1 METLLRSE
9 YKTLEFKYL
18 IAQEKI
24 EQLRTE
30 LKSKEAIQN
39 VSSQK
44 TLLLPKEFA
53 DAAFE
58 TVSLIGRDEF
68 CQTDSPE
75 RKNFQNQ
82 VNIQIEHQSIS
93 TQTDRKENNVI
104 EVQEN
109 FQLDTELTVAST
121 FYAVTVASTIAPA
134 GSRYFLRVLVH
145 FLCALF
151 VFLSIF
157 EKNEAVVGP
166 EKFNLRQSLA
176 ANNVTPTPP

>member
-53 DAAFE
+53 DAAIQ

-68 CQTDSPE
+68 CQTESPE
-75 RKNFQNQ
+75 KRNFQNQ
-82 VNIQIEHQSIS
+82 ANIHIERQSIT
-93 TQTDRKENNVI
+93 TQTDKNEKNGI
-104 EVQEN
+104 EVQAN
-109 FQLDTELTVAST
+109 VQLEAEPIPPLQSIKEE
-121 FYAVTVASTIAPA
+121 IAMP
-134 GSRYFLRVLVH
+134 
-145 FLCALF
+145 
-151 VFLSIF
+151 
-157 EKNEAVVGP
+157 N
-166 EKFNLRQSLA
+166 
-176 ANNVTPTPP
+176 T